1 MSKQEYL
8 ELLKEVEKH
17 NHLYFDQASPQISD
31 YDYDL
36 LVKKVESIEA
46 EHPEWVLD
54 KTPTRGITEKPTRG
68 FKQVIHSI
76 PMLSLANTY
85 SKEEMFDFIK
95 RVRKQLEQEEVEFC
109 AEIKLDG
116 VAVALH
122 YDKGNLTRALSRGDG
137 KKGDDITANIKTIRC
152 IPQKIENAPD
162 RLEVRG
168 EVFMEVEEFAQIN
181 EERQSA
187 GLEVWANPRNA
198 VSGSLKLL
206 DPKETL
212 KRPLRAAF
220 YHAFFSKNNLESQ
233 IETHALLRRLKLP
246 AIRKE
251 HVALCRSVDEIF
263 DFANRIERSR
273 SSLPFEI
280 DGIVVKVN
288 ALSAQSGMGATGK
301 TPRWAVAYK
310 FAPEQAQTVVKGI
323 RVQVGRT
330 GVLTPVAEL
339 DPVFL
344 AGSTLSRA
352 TLHNAQ
358 EVTRKGIQV
367 GDRVIVEK
375 GGDVIPKIVEVIKSK
390 RAKTSKKWSMP
401 THCPICG
408 FKVVKEEGEVA
419 VRCPNRKSC
428 EGQLLRR
435 IAFFA
440 SKQAMDI
447 ENLGPK
453 VIEKLIES
461 GLVATISDLYKMEK
475 SSLFE
480 IEGFKEKSINN
491 LLSSLERSK
500 QASLGRF
507 IFSLS
512 IPFVG
517 QNTAELLAH
526 FATNVETL
534 KKATV
539 EELCTVDGIG
549 LKVAQSVVDFL
560 SDEKHLKEMDA
571 LIALGIKPTYEG
583 KEKGGH
589 PFSGKRFVLTGSL
602 EGLTRLEAADLIKKR
617 GGTVS
622 QSVSKKTDFVL
633 AGKSAGSKYTKAK
646 QLGID
651 LLDEETFESLL

>member
-1 MSKQEYL
+1 MSKREYL

-46 EHPEWVLD
+46 EHPEWVLN
-54 KTPTRGITEKPTRG
+54 KTPTRRITEKPTRG

-122 YDKGNLTRALSRGDG
+122 YDKGHLTRALSRGDG

-220 YHAFFSKNNLESQ
+220 YHAFFSKNNLKSQ
-233 IETHALLRRLKLP
+233 IDTHALLRRLKLP

-263 DFANRIERSR
+263 DFANRIEKSR

-408 FKVVKEEGEVA
+408 FKVVKEEGKVA
-419 VRCPNRKSC
+419 VRCPNRKLC
-428 EGQLLRR
+428 EGQLACR

-453 VIEKLIES
+453 VTEKLIES

-500 QASLGRF
+500 QVSLGRF

-526 FATNVETL
+526 FATNIETL

-633 AGKSAGSKYTKAK
+633 AGKSPGSKYTKAK

-651 LLDEETFESLL
+651 LLDEETFQSLL